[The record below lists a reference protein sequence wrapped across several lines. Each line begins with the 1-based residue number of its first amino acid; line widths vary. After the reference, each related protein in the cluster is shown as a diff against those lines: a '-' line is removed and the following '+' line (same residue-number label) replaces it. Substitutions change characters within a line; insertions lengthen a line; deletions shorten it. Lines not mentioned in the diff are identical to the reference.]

1 MNTLDLD
8 KLSDQVLDKIR
19 RRLSHYYEIKYLA
32 KCFKVSDEDILKAL
46 EQLKKIGYAFKAD
59 KSGRWA
65 MISPPDLMLPAEIM
79 FGLKTK
85 IMAKN
90 VFAFKMVQ
98 STNTVAHQLAVNG
111 LPEGTLVAA
120 EFQFGGRGRRGR
132 VWHSPEGVGIYISLI
147 LRPSIHPSRAPG
159 ISLVTAVVLAETILE
174 YEDIDVK
181 IKWPNDVL
189 IAGKKT
195 AGILTELSGEP
206 DHTDFVIVGVGVN
219 VNQRPDDFP
228 EEFAPMATSIRIG
241 LKENVSRTDFLKRF
255 LERFEKA
262 YLEFRKRGLKAFR
275 KKILHFSYLLNRE
288 IQLKF
293 GRKKVI
299 GIVKDIDED
308 GRLVL
313 ETKDGLQK
321 FYAGEATLHFN

>member
-8 KLSDQVLDKIR
+8 NLSDQVLDRIR
-19 RRLSHYYEIKYLA
+19 RRPGHFYEIKYLA
-32 KCFKVSDEDILKAL
+32 RTFKAAEKDILKAL
-46 EQLKKIGYAFKAD
+46 DQLKKIGYTFKTD

-65 MISPPDLMLPAEIM
+65 MIAPPDLLLPAEIL

-111 LPEGTLVAA
+111 IAEGTLVAA
-120 EFQFGGRGRRGR
+120 EYQFGGRGRRGR
-132 VWHSPEGVGIYISLI
+132 VWQSPEKVGIYMSLI
-147 LRPSIHPSRAPG
+147 LRPSIHPGRAPG
-159 ISLVTAVVLAETILE
+159 ISLITAVVLAETILE

-206 DHTDFVIVGVGVN
+206 DHTDFIIVGVGVN
-219 VNQRPDDFP
+219 VNQRPGDFP
-228 EEFAPMATSIRIG
+228 GELAGKATSIRIG
-241 LKENVSRTDFLKRF
+241 LKENISRTEFLRRF
-255 LERFEKA
+255 LSRFEEA
-262 YLEFRKRGLKAFR
+262 YLVFKKKGLKAFH
-275 KKILHFSYLLNRE
+275 KKILQYSYLLDKE
-288 IQLKF
+288 IQLKS
-293 GRKKVI
+293 GRKRVI
-299 GIVKDIDED
+299 GIVKDIDEE

-321 FYAGEATLHFN
+321 FYAGEATLH